1 MIGRILGHYR
11 ILEKIGEGG
20 LGEVY
25 RAHDERLD
33 RDVALK
39 VLLAGT
45 LADEAARKRFR
56 REALILSKL
65 NHPNIAIVYDFDTK
79 DGIDFLAMEFISG
92 VSLND
97 LLAAG
102 PRPDQEIMR
111 WGRQLAEALI
121 EAHEQRV
128 VHCDLKPSN
137 IRISSKGSTKVLD
150 FGIAML
156 LRPISNTAI
165 TDSFTETHGLAGTMP
180 YMAPEQLRGE
190 SVDARTD
197 IYSLGA
203 VLYEMA
209 TGKRPF
215 REELAPSLIDAILH
229 HAPVPPR
236 VLNARVSPELERT
249 ILKCLDKDPERRY
262 QSAQEVRV
270 DLERLEVTNLT
281 SLRLPS
287 LKAWLASK
295 ASFLRESSAPVRE
308 AIVLDVCVIRPGQL
322 LSRKKCDAFKELVR
336 RRMEDGYRLFVLDM
350 TDTPSVNSLSA
361 GAIVSSFTI
370 IRMRMGKFV
379 LAGTNK
385 TIRDWLNVTKLY
397 MVFDTY
403 DTAEFAVSDLLDIS
417 INQLPPLQYVEQSQ
431 AGVDD
436 FRRKGA
442 LASKEAYRAL
452 GARNLV
458 RFGVFEVD
466 MEAGELR
473 KQGLKI
479 KLQEK
484 PFQVLCLLL
493 ERPSTVVTREELQK
507 RLWPDTIVEFEHNL
521 NAAVQRLRDA
531 LGDSADNP
539 RFIETLPRRGYRFVA
554 PVENVG
560 A

>member
-1 MIGRILGHYR
+1 MPMIGRTFGHYR
-11 ILEKIGEGG
+11 ILEKLGAGG

-39 VLLAGT
+39 VLRAGI
-45 LADEAARKRFR
+45 LADESARKSFR

-65 NHPNIAIVYDFDTK
+65 NHPNIAIVHDFDTR
-79 DGIDFLAMEFISG
+79 DGIDFLVMEFISG
-92 VSLND
+92 VALND

-102 PRPDQEIMR
+102 PRPEQEVIR
-111 WGRQLAEALI
+111 LGRQLAEALI

-137 IRISSKGSTKVLD
+137 IKVTSNGSAKVLD
-150 FGIAML
+150 FGIARL
-156 LRPISNTAI
+156 LGPVSDTA
-165 TDSFTETHGLAGTMP
+165 TTESLTETHGVAGTIP

-190 SVDARTD
+190 SVDVRTD
-197 IYSLGA
+197 IYALGA

-215 REELAPSLIDAILH
+215 REQLAASLIDAILH
-229 HAPVPPR
+229 HAPVPPS
-236 VLNARVSPELERT
+236 VLNARVSPGLERT

-262 QSAQEVRV
+262 QSAKELRP
-270 DLERLEVTNLT
+270 DLERLEPLT
-281 SLRLPS
+281 I
-287 LKAWLASK
+287 AQVDATQMQMK
-295 ASFLRESSAPVRE
+295 ASAEERGLREAL
-308 AIVLDVCVIRPGQL
+308 VLDVCVIRPGQL
-322 LSRKKCDAFKELVR
+322 LSPEKCGALEELVR
-336 RRMEDGYRLFVLDM
+336 RRMKDGYRLFVVDM

-361 GAIVSSFTI
+361 GKIVSSLAI

-379 LAGTNK
+379 LAGMK
-385 TIRDWLNVTKLY
+385 KGIRDWLNATRLY
-397 MVFDTY
+397 TVVDSY
-403 DTAEFAVSDLLDIS
+403 DTVPSAVADLLDIPV
-417 INQLPPLQYVEQSQ
+417 NRLPPIHYLEQPQTCVADS
-431 AGVDD
+431 
-436 FRRKGA
+436 RRKET
-442 LASKEAYRAL
+442 LPSKEASGAL
-452 GARNLV
+452 VPRRLV

-466 MEAGELR
+466 LQAGELR

-484 PFQVLCLLL
+484 PFQVLCILL
-493 ERPSTVVTREELQK
+493 ERPSTVVPREELQK

-554 PVENVG
+554 SVENVG